1 MIKMRKSNKWWL
13 DIILLWVAQFVWFLG
28 RVRDELKVKAT
39 QPEACV
45 MAVMLTVIL
54 PHYVYKQCWFK
65 FQM

>member
-1 MIKMRKSNKWWL
+1 MIKRIKSDKWWL
-13 DIILLWVAQFVWFLG
+13 EIILLWVAQFVWLLG
-28 RVRDELKVKAT
+28 RVHDELKVKAM

-54 PHYVYKQCWFK
+54 LHYVYKRCWLK